1 MCRSV
6 VKARHNNHED
16 LDIEYFAG
24 KSEKTNQDQEA
35 NSSVKRDPGRRKEKS
50 RNAARERRGKEAE
63 VFSDLTNEI
72 PLPQNATAQ
81 LDKASIMRISIA
93 YLKLRSLMEQGAK
106 PEPPRNA
113 LEKKADQ
120 LFMKALEGF
129 LMVISKEGD
138 LVYLSE
144 TVTKYLGLSNVD
156 FIGHSLFDFTHP
168 CDHEEMREMLLPNC
182 HHLKNPMDK
191 RIFFMRMK
199 CTLTRNGRNV
209 NLKSATYKV
218 IKCSGHL
225 IPHTEELAM
234 KLGLKDGKDLTCIAL
249 IGEPIPHPSNIEI
262 PLDSRTFLSRHSM
275 DMKYTFCDDR
285 IQELV
290 GYGGDDLI
298 GKSVYEFHHALDSE
312 EIERSYKTLFSKG
325 QTVTGQ
331 YRFLAKD
338 GGFVWVVTEGT
349 VIYNSRN
356 QKPQC
361 VVCVN
366 YVLSGIQQEKAI
378 MSNFQ
383 STPEY
388 WPVADVGIS
397 RKTDRIWEPLPVDAS
412 GTKKETSK
420 ELFDKGTSMYDG
432 PFFEDDPL
440 CPYPMKKEPDARNES
455 FRQYVQRSSE
465 SVCDMDSN
473 CSSTPPS
480 EQQHVSPADTPA
492 PPEALQTPVNL
503 DSVMLD
509 RLKVSETGIYVDTM
523 DNADDDE
530 MEMYMRAPY
539 IPMDSD
545 QDFSLFHSS
554 LLHPCVPD
562 NENTGDRFA
571 RGSQGNALQR
581 NKDPNSASGLKTM
594 LCGPPPVSS
603 TRLAFLPKT
612 SQPPEPTHLPP
623 MTSSTRQV
631 LSSNKSLASAL
642 LDNTGKFLVKRR
654 CPPPAP
660 PPDGSPV
667 AAPPAHSNLWVRDK
681 HPLGPAD
688 LQEGP
693 PLSKVLRL
701 DTGQG
706 QTRKDKVLASE
717 QDQKSTVLMNL
728 LLRGEDQN
736 YGYRVHSQQPQTTH
750 QKLIRPTQQV
760 LMARRYDKHET
771 WGPHHEHSNHH
782 HHHPQQR
789 HDLFP
794 SITETDIEMNTAPP
808 MTAHV
813 AHLLSGEE
821 LLKALDS
828 SSSASGGHHHHH
840 HHHF

>member
-1 MCRSV
+1 
-6 VKARHNNHED
+6 
-16 LDIEYFAG
+16 
-24 KSEKTNQDQEA
+24 
-35 NSSVKRDPGRRKEKS
+35 
-50 RNAARERRGKEAE
+50 
-63 VFSDLTNEI
+63 
-72 PLPQNATAQ
+72 
-81 LDKASIMRISIA
+81 MRISIA
-93 YLKLRSLMEQGAK
+93 YLKLRSLMEQGSK

-113 LEKKADQ
+113 LERKADQ

-144 TVTKYLGLSNVD
+144 TVAKYLGLSNVD
-156 FIGHSLFDFTHP
+156 FIGHSVFDFTHP
-168 CDHEEMREMLLPNC
+168 CDHDEMREMLLPNC

-234 KLGLKDGKDLTCIAL
+234 KLGLKEGKDLTCIAL
-249 IGEPIPHPSNIEI
+249 IGEPIPHPSNIEV

-285 IQELV
+285 IHELV

-338 GGFVWVVTEGT
+338 GGYVWVVTEGT

-366 YVLSGIQQEKAI
+366 YVLSGVQQEKSI
-378 MSNFQ
+378 MSDFQ
-383 STPEY
+383 NTSEY
-388 WPVADVGIS
+388 WPVADLGIS
-397 RKTDRIWEPLPVDAS
+397 RKTDRIWEPLPVDAN
-412 GTKKETSK
+412 GAKTETSTWADD
-420 ELFDKGTSMYDG
+420 EDLLQYAPAFGDACIPLPFPSSFSEDLFDKGTALYDG
-432 PFFEDDPL
+432 TFFNDDPL
-440 CPYPMKKEPDARNES
+440 CSYPMKKEPDTRSDS
-455 FRQYVQRSSE
+455 FKQYAQRSNE
-465 SVCDMDSN
+465 ALVDVDSN
-473 CSSTPPS
+473 SSSSPLS

-492 PPEALQTPVNL
+492 PPDAMQTPVNL
-503 DSVMLD
+503 DNVMLD

-523 DNADDDE
+523 DNVDDDE

-545 QDFSLFHSS
+545 QDFSLFHNS
-554 LLHPCVPD
+554 LMQPCVPD
-562 NENTGDRFA
+562 DDNTGERFV
-571 RGSQGNALQR
+571 RGNNLQN
-581 NKDPNSASGLKTM
+581 NKQSDSVSGLKAI
-594 LCGPPPVSS
+594 LCGPPPISS

-612 SQPPEPTHLPP
+612 TQPPEPTHLPP
-623 MTSSTRQV
+623 MTSSTRQI
-631 LSSNKSLASAL
+631 LSNSIGGGTIGNNKILASTL
-642 LDNTGKFLVKRR
+642 MENTTKMLPKRR
-654 CPPPAP
+654 CPQ
-660 PPDGSPV
+660 PPDVSPV
-667 AAPPAHSNLWVRDK
+667 SAPPAHNSWVRDK

-688 LQEGP
+688 LQEGQP
-693 PLSKVLRL
+693 ISKALRL
-701 DTGQG
+701 DSGQG
-706 QTRKDKVLASE
+706 QIRKDRVIASE

-736 YGYRVHSQQPQTTH
+736 YGYRVNSHHQQMSH
-750 QKLIRPTQQV
+750 QKHLKRPTQQV
-760 LMARRYDKHET
+760 IMARSFDKHER
-771 WGPHHEHSNHH
+771 
-782 HHHPQQR
+782 PQSPQ
-789 HDLFP
+789 H
-794 SITETDIEMNTAPP
+794 
-808 MTAHV
+808 
-813 AHLLSGEE
+813 
-821 LLKALDS
+821 
-828 SSSASGGHHHHH
+828 
-840 HHHF
+840 